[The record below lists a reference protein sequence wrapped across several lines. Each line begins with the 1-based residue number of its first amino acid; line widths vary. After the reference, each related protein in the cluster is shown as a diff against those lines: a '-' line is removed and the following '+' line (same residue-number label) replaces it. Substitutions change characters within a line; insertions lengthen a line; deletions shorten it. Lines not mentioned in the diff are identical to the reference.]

1 MNLTSPILNKI
12 QASKYG
18 DMVIAFMYNDEE
30 SFIKE
35 FKISKEQYQK
45 IKLAYFNFANRDALK
60 FLSLV
65 ENYAKHFA

>member
-1 MNLTSPILNKI
+1 
-12 QASKYG
+12 
-18 DMVIAFMYNDEE
+18 MVIAFMYNDEE

-45 IKLAYFNFANRDALK
+45 IKLAYFNIANRDALK